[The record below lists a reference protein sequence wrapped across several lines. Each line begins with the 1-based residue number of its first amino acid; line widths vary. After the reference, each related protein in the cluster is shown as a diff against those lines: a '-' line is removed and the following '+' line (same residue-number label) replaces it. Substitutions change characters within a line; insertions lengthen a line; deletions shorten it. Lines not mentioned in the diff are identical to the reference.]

1 MQQYHADMARQKQE
15 YEAINGAGSYD
26 QHMNQP
32 RDFGMGEGSIQP
44 GMSQQNPGGQTTWN
58 PQQQPGQ
65 MAAQVQP
72 QPQPGQTQQQ
82 PGQMPQTGLMGA
94 ENALQGGLMGGLQ
107 ALGGGID
114 QGAAWVNQN
123 TAAGVGG
130 FQPYM
135 QQGQNANNQQS
146 ALSGAMGPQAQQQ
159 AYDNFISSPG
169 QAWLQEKGER
179 AVTRNAAAMG
189 GLGGGRVQ
197 QELQRQGQGLA
208 AQDFQNSFDRLGTL
222 SNRGMQGAQGA
233 GNLYGQAGN
242 TLGQMG
248 LQGGMQAGNMFQ
260 NTGTNIAN
268 ARNQAGRDI
277 AAGVG
282 GMSSSLAD
290 LINQQGQGISDL
302 TGQAGSN
309 LAGIVAGS
317 GEQQAAGQMTLA
329 EMLAK
334 QRQDAAAVNAGLPG
348 LPGTTQTK
356 GWLGGIGD
364 AAAGIGTGAKAVGIG
379 FSDIRLKTNIQA
391 VGATPGGSTVYAW
404 DWNTDGRRLTGATSG
419 VGVIAQEVPE
429 AALMGPEG
437 YLMVDYGKVV

>member
-1 MQQYHADMARQKQE
+1 MALLPSQTQPQLG
-15 YEAINGAGSYD
+15 GAGGVV
-26 QHMNQP
+26 QQQQP
-32 RDFGMGEGSIQP
+32 MAQAY
-44 GMSQQNPGGQTTWN
+44 GGQMG
-58 PQQQPGQ
+58 PQQQ
-65 MAAQVQP
+65 
-72 QPQPGQTQQQ
+72 QQSYQ
-82 PGQMPQTGLMGA
+82 QQTGLMGA

-114 QGAAWVNQN
+114 QGASWVNQN

-130 FQPYM
+130 FQPYI
-135 QQGQNANNQQS
+135 QQGQDANSQQA

-169 QAWLQEKGER
+169 QAWLREKGDR
-179 AVTRNAAAMG
+179 AVTRNASAMG
-189 GLGGGRVQ
+189 GLGGGRVM

-208 AQDFQNSFDRLGTL
+208 AQDFQNSFNRLGTL
-222 SNRGMQGAQGA
+222 SDRGMQGAQGA
-233 GNLYGQAGN
+233 GQLYGQAAN

-248 LQGGMQAGNMFQ
+248 LQGGIQGSNMFQ

-282 GMSSSLAD
+282 GMTSSLAD

-302 TGQAGSN
+302 TGQQGGN
-309 LAGIVAGS
+309 LAGIIAGS

-329 EMLAK
+329 EQLAL
-334 QRQDAAAVNAGLPG
+334 QRQQAAATNAGLPG

-391 VGATPGGSTVYAW
+391 VGATPGGATIYTW
-404 DWNTDGRRLTGATSG
+404 DWNTDGRRITGAASG

-429 AALMGPEG
+429 AAIMGPEG
-437 YLMVDYGKVV
+437 YLMVDYSKVV